1 MDYADLTESQNHG
14 QFIHRQRNGPVIPM
28 DSDTLRTTR
37 RSINQA
43 YRTDEALAV
52 QYLLTQLAGYPA
64 DATAMDAQA
73 LLEKIRHKIY
83 RKTQPGAWQS
93 ITQAFLTEY
102 QLSSD
107 EGIAL
112 MNIAEALLRIPD
124 KATQDR
130 FLADRLSA
138 ADWHPRFHHD
148 DLLTRLATDAL
159 VLSGSLER
167 QRLQA
172 QADRHPQFHTL
183 IEKLLLRLGQPVI
196 RAALKKAMHILGTQ
210 FVFAETIEQ
219 ALRKSAD
226 TAGNTAHDTRYSFDM
241 LGEAAL
247 TAADA
252 DRFFAAYRQAIMQ
265 LAATHRASGDENHHT
280 LYARP
285 SISVKL
291 SALYPRYEPLQHRYA
306 VPELTF
312 RLSQLAIQARSAGIT
327 LTVDAE
333 ESERLE
339 MALDIFAAVS
349 RHPQLDGWPGLG
361 LAVQAYQKSA
371 VHIIHWLAELAK
383 YENRRIPVR
392 LVKGAYWDSEIKRA
406 QENGLDGYPVF
417 TRKSATD
424 ISYLACAQLLIN
436 APDYFFPQF
445 ATHNAHTVAAIMQM
459 AHNHPGYEFQR
470 LHGMGD
476 ALYQTVGIHTGQSI
490 PCRIYAP
497 VGGYQDLLPYLV
509 RRLLENGANTSF
521 IHQAENPDIA
531 IDDAVRDP
539 VAVWLNGPQT
549 GLPLPAAMYGTQ
561 RRNAQGLNLA
571 DPQIRQQIQQDW
583 DQFADSNYQAAPRI
597 NGKACAGRAQTITAP
612 HDHQEIIG
620 EVVYSNQE
628 TAADALDAAVA
639 GFENWRLQPV
649 EHRAACLLKAAD
661 LMEQQRMALVS
672 LCVREGGRT
681 IRDALNE
688 VREAVDFC
696 RYYAANALELFDK
709 PVNLPGPTGEIN
721 QLHYSGRGV
730 FVCISPWNFPIAIF
744 SGQIAAALVAGNTVI
759 AKPAERTALTAMACT
774 HIFYQAGI
782 PESVLHF
789 LPGKGAE
796 IGPCLLGDHRIAGV
810 AFTGSTTTAQWIN
823 RELASHPV
831 IVPFIAETGG
841 QNALIADS
849 SAHKEQLVQDAVLS
863 AFNSAGQRCSALRVL
878 FVPHAIADQ
887 IKTLLIGAMQQL
899 RLGSPADYAVDIGP
913 VISASAVAQLKNHV
927 NHMRALGNTIYQ
939 LPLLPGTPHFQA
951 GYFYPPTLIVL
962 DDMRQLREEVFGPV
976 LHLVRY
982 DPSELNTVIQAVN
995 ASGYGLTLGIHS
1007 RIRSTIETIQQHAR
1021 VGNIYINRNMIGAVV
1036 GVQPFGGMGLSG
1048 TGPKA
1053 GGPDYLRRFAVEQTV
1068 TDNVAALG
1076 GNTGLLAQDLH

>member
-1 MDYADLTESQNHG
+1 
-14 QFIHRQRNGPVIPM
+14 M
-28 DSDTLRTTR
+28 DSDTLRTIR

-43 YRTDEALAV
+43 YRASEALTV
-52 QYLLTQLAGYPA
+52 QCLLAQLAGYPA
-64 DATAMDAQA
+64 DTAALHAQK
-73 LLEKIRHKIY
+73 LLEKIRHKTD

-167 QRLQA
+167 RQLQI
-172 QADRHPQFHTL
+172 QVDPHTQFHTL

-196 RAALKKAMHILGTQ
+196 RVALKKAMHILGTQ

-226 TAGNTAHDTRYSFDM
+226 MAGNTAYGTRHSFDM

-247 TAADA
+247 TATDA
-252 DRFFAAYRQAIMQ
+252 DRFFAAYQQAITQ
-265 LAATHRASGDENHHT
+265 LAATHRALDDDNHNA

-285 SISVKL
+285 SISIKL
-291 SALYPRYEPLQHRYA
+291 SALYPRYEPLQHKHA
-306 VPELTF
+306 IPELTV
-312 RLSQLAIQARSAGIT
+312 RLSQLAIQARSAGIA
-327 LTVDAE
+327 LTIDAE

-339 MALDIFAAVS
+339 MALDIFAAVF

-371 VHIIHWLAELAK
+371 VQVIHWLAELAK
-383 YENRRIPVR
+383 CRNRRIPVR
-392 LVKGAYWDSEIKRA
+392 LVKGAYWDSEIKRT

-476 ALYQTVGIHTGQSI
+476 ALYQTVETHTGQPI

-521 IHQAENPDIA
+521 IHQAENPDIP
-531 IDDAVRDP
+531 IDDVIRDP
-539 VAVWLNGPQT
+539 VAVWLNGAQT
-549 GLPLPAAMYGTQ
+549 GLPLPAEIYGAR

-571 DPQIRQQIQQDW
+571 DPQTRKQIQQDW
-583 DQFADSNYQAAPRI
+583 DQLADSYHQAVPWI
-597 NGKACAGRAQTITAP
+597 NGKAHTGRAQTIAAP
-612 HDHQEIIG
+612 YDHQEIVG
-620 EVVYSNQE
+620 EVVYGNPE

-639 GFENWRLQPV
+639 GFEDWRVQPV
-649 EHRAACLLKAAD
+649 EDRVACLLKAAD
-661 LMEQQRMALVS
+661 FMEQQRMALVS

-681 IRDALNE
+681 IRDALAE

-696 RYYAANALELFDK
+696 RYYAANALELFGK
-709 PVNLPGPTGEIN
+709 PINLPGPTGETN
-721 QLHYSGRGV
+721 QLRYSGRGV
-730 FVCISPWNFPIAIF
+730 FVCISPWNFPIALF
-744 SGQIAAALVAGNTVI
+744 TGQIAAALVAGNTVI
-759 AKPAERTALTAMACT
+759 AKPAERTTLTAMACAR
-774 HIFYQAGI
+774 IFYQAGI
-782 PESVLHF
+782 PESALHF

-796 IGPCLLGDHRIAGV
+796 IGPRLLGDSRIAGV
-810 AFTGSTTTAQWIN
+810 AFTGSTATAQWIN
-823 RELASHPV
+823 RQLAGHPV
-831 IVPFIAETGG
+831 IIPFIAETGG
-841 QNALIADS
+841 QNVLIADS

-878 FVPHAIADQ
+878 FVPHETADQ
-887 IKTLLIGAMQQL
+887 IKALLIGAMQQL
-899 RLGSPADYAVDIGP
+899 RLGSPADYAIDIGP
-913 VISASAVAQLKNHV
+913 VISPSAVAQLKTHIH
-927 NHMRALGNTIYQ
+927 HMRALGNTIYQ
-939 LPLLPGTPHFQA
+939 LPLLSGTTYFQT
-951 GYFYPPTLIVL
+951 GYFYPPTLIEL
-962 DDMRQLREEVFGPV
+962 NAMQQLREEVFGPV

-982 DPSELNTVIQAVN
+982 ASNELDAVIQAVN

-1007 RIRSTIETIQQHAR
+1007 RIQRTIETVKQHAR

-1068 TDNVAALG
+1068 TDNVAAFG
-1076 GNTGLLAQDLH
+1076 GNTGLLAQSLR